1 MVRLEDDLTL
11 YDLGFLARAGI
22 RLDLD
27 LETDRETEAAAEHA
41 DSLGPEDELPSDEEI
56 TEAIIREM
64 DITHMPRE
72 EVLRTVREFFKRDS
86 QERE

>member
-22 RLDLD
+22 RID
-27 LETDRETEAAAEHA
+27 LEVTEPTPASV
-41 DSLGPEDELPSDEEI
+41 DDPEDEAPSDEEI

-72 EVLRTVREFFKRDS
+72 EVLRTVREFFKRDHT
-86 QERE
+86 ERQPKASS